1 MNAEEIRQKIIDVM
15 SVNGGHL
22 ASNLGVV
29 ELTMALHAVFD
40 SPKDKLIF
48 DTSHQI
54 YAHKLLTGRA
64 DRFDTIRKGGGLYGF
79 AAPHESPHDHFYAGH
94 GGTALSLALGCAHA
108 RDLTGGDEYIVPI
121 VGDASLTCGLA
132 FEALDNIPKDLKK
145 FIVIL
150 NDNEMSISKNVG
162 AVSEILGRLMNNP
175 SSNKLCHDIA
185 NFLRKIPNMGEG
197 LAKAGKQLKESL
209 KTLAGSSAPIFE
221 QFNLAYV
228 GPVDGHD
235 LDKLIDVL
243 NEVKDFDKPT
253 IVHVQTVKGY
263 GMQNAE
269 DQPISY
275 HGAKPFDR
283 ETGTFIKTSSTPNF
297 SKVFGSHILQMAK
310 QHPQLVAISA
320 ATPVG
325 TGLIPFA
332 EKHPD
337 RFFDVGIAEGHAV
350 TFAGAMAYQGKTRP
364 IFNVYATFLQRA
376 FDNIFHDVCIQ
387 NWPVIFAIDRAGVA
401 TGDGITHHGIYDIG
415 FLTAMPNMI
424 VAQPRDGHMLKE
436 LLESAMDWKA
446 STAIRY
452 PNLKTTDPELTIKK
466 RALGQ
471 GEVLREGKD
480 IAIIALGT
488 MCQVAMEVR
497 EKLKSEGLDVTVVDP
512 IFLKPIDS
520 DLLDRLLLSHSTI
533 ITIEE
538 HVHTGGLGN
547 LINNYVVKSDFT
559 HTKVI
564 NFTLPDEPIHPG
576 SYAQIMEKCG
586 LDSTSITKE
595 ILENTKVTKVTL

>member
-1 MNAEEIRQKIIDVM
+1 MNANELRQKIIDVM
-15 SVNGGHL
+15 STNGGHL

-29 ELTMALHAVFD
+29 ELTLALHQVFD

-48 DTSHQI
+48 DTSHQV

-64 DRFDTIRKGGGLYGF
+64 DQFSSIRRNGGLYGF

-94 GGTALSLALGCAHA
+94 AGTALSLALGCAHA
-108 RDLTGGDEYIVPI
+108 RDLSGGDEYIVPI
-121 VGDASLTCGLA
+121 LGDASLTCGLT
-132 FEALDNIPKDLKK
+132 FEALNNIPKDLKK

-162 AVSEILGRLMNNP
+162 AVSDILGRLMNNP

-185 NFLRKIPNMGEG
+185 NFLRKIPNLGEG
-197 LAKAGKQLKESL
+197 MAKAGKQLKESL

-235 LDKLIDVL
+235 VDKLIEVL

-253 IVHVQTVKGY
+253 IIHVQTVKGY

-283 ETGTFIKTSSTPNF
+283 DTGTFIKTASAPNF
-297 SKVFGSHILQMAK
+297 SKIFGSHIMHMAK
-310 QHPQLVAISA
+310 RYPELVGISA

-332 EKHPD
+332 EKYPD

-350 TFAGAMAYQGKTRP
+350 TFAGAMAYQGRTRP

-376 FDNIFHDVCIQ
+376 FDNVFHDVCIQ
-387 NWPVIFAIDRAGVA
+387 NLPVIFAIDRAGLA

-415 FLTAMPNMI
+415 FLTAMPNM
-424 VAQPRDGHMLKE
+424 VLAQPRDGQMLKE
-436 LLESAMDWKA
+436 LLESAMDWKT

-452 PNLKTTDPELTIKK
+452 PNLKTTDPQLPIRK
-466 RALGQ
+466 RQLGQ
-471 GEVLREGKD
+471 GEVLNEGKD

-488 MCQVAMEVR
+488 MCQIAMDVR
-497 EKLKSEGLDVTVVDP
+497 EQLKSEGLDVSVVDP
-512 IFLKPIDS
+512 IFLKPLDTA
-520 DLLDRLLLSHSTI
+520 LLDRLLLSHSTF

-538 HVHTGGLGN
+538 HVHVGGLGS
-547 LINNYVVKSDFT
+547 LINNFVIKSDCT
-559 HTKVI
+559 QTKVM
-564 NFTLPDEPIHPG
+564 NFALPNEPIHPG
-576 SYAQIMEKCG
+576 SYNELLEAFG
-586 LDSTSITKE
+586 LDASSIAKE
-595 ILENTKVTKVTL
+595 ILESIKVPL